1 VVVET
6 YLFLFGLIV
15 GSFFNVCI
23 LRLPKDQ
30 DIFLKSSAC
39 PNCNNKLKW
48 FHNIPLISFIFLAGK
63 CHFCKKIISF
73 QYPLV
78 EILTATIFVFSY
90 LKFGLTLN
98 ALFFSIF
105 LSSLVVIF
113 FTDLNEYLIL
123 DIFTL
128 TLSVVGFVLSALI
141 LNPFNVMVADSFAG
155 LIIGF
160 SVFYLIRWFFY
171 KYKKIEG
178 MGLGDAKLM
187 MMIGAWLGLKS
198 ILFVMFFSSVT
209 ALIVAIPLTI
219 IKKDKRYPIPYGCF
233 ITLAAYLYIL
243 IGDTL
248 YKFLL

>member
-1 VVVET
+1 MVVET

-23 LRLPKDQ
+23 LRLPKGK
-30 DIFLKSSAC
+30 DIFLESSAC
-39 PNCNNKLKW
+39 PNCDNKLKW
-48 FHNIPLISFIFLAGK
+48 FYNIPIISFIFLLGK
-63 CHFCKKIISF
+63 CFFCKKKISF
-73 QYPLV
+73 QYPIV
-78 EILTATIFVFSY
+78 EILTAYIFVFSY
-90 LKFGLTLN
+90 LKFDLTLN

-105 LSSLVVIF
+105 LSSLVIIF

-123 DIFTL
+123 DIFTFP
-128 TLSVVGFVLSALI
+128 LSVTGFVLSAI
-141 LNPFNVMVADSFAG
+141 KLNPFSVVIADSFAG

-198 ILFVMFFSSVT
+198 ILFVMFFSSVA

-233 ITLAAYLYIL
+233 ITLAAFLYIL
-243 IGDTL
+243 IGDTF

>member
-1 VVVET
+1 MVVET
-6 YLFLFGLIV
+6 YLFLFGLIF

-128 TLSVVGFVLSALI
+128 PLSVIGFILSALI

>member
-1 VVVET
+1 MVVET

-39 PNCNNKLKW
+39 QNCNNKLKW
-48 FHNIPLISFIFLAGK
+48 FHNIPLFSFIFLLGK
-63 CHFCKKIISF
+63 CHFCKKTISF

-78 EILTATIFVFSY
+78 EIITAFIFVFSY
-90 LKFGLTLN
+90 LKFDLTLN
-98 ALFFSIF
+98 ALLFSIF
-105 LSSLVVIF
+105 LSSLVIIF

-128 TLSVVGFVLSALI
+128 PLSVIGFVLSAI
-141 LNPFNVMVADSFAG
+141 KLNPLSVVIADSFAG

-171 KYKKIEG
+171 KYKRIEG

-198 ILFVMFFSSVT
+198 ILFVMFFSSVA
-209 ALIVAIPLTI
+209 ALIIAIPLTI

-233 ITLAAYLYIL
+233 ITLAAFLYIL
-243 IGDTL
+243 IGDTF

>member
-1 VVVET
+1 MVVET

-90 LKFGLTLN
+90 LKFDLTLN

-105 LSSLVVIF
+105 LSSLVIIF
-113 FTDLNEYLIL
+113 FTDLIEYLIL

-128 TLSVVGFVLSALI
+128 PLSVIGFILSALI

>member
-1 VVVET
+1 MVVET

-48 FHNIPLISFIFLAGK
+48 YHNIPLVSFIFLLGK
-63 CHFCKKIISF
+63 CHFCKKIINF

-78 EILTATIFVFSY
+78 EIITAFIFVFSY
-90 LKFGLTLN
+90 SKFDLTLN

-105 LSSLVVIF
+105 LSSLVIIF

-128 TLSVVGFVLSALI
+128 PFSVMGFVLSALI
-141 LNPFNVMVADSFAG
+141 LNPFSVVIADSFAG

-233 ITLAAYLYIL
+233 ITLAAFLYIL
-243 IGDTL
+243 IGDTF

>member
-1 VVVET
+1 MVVET

-39 PNCNNKLKW
+39 LNCNNKLKW

-105 LSSLVVIF
+105 LSSLVIIF

-128 TLSVVGFVLSALI
+128 PLSVIGFVLSALI

>member
-1 VVVET
+1 MVVET
-6 YLFLFGLIV
+6 YLFLFGLIF

-128 TLSVVGFVLSALI
+128 PLSVIGFILSALI

-187 MMIGAWLGLKS
+187 IMIGAWLGLKS

>member
-1 VVVET
+1 MVVET

-30 DIFLKSSAC
+30 DIFLKQSAC

-48 FHNIPLISFIFLAGK
+48 FHNIPLISFIFLLGK
-63 CHFCKKIISF
+63 CSFCKKRISL
-73 QYPLV
+73 QYPIV
-78 EILTATIFVFSY
+78 EILTAIVFVFCY
-90 LKFGLTLN
+90 LKFDLSLD
-98 ALFFSIF
+98 ALFFSLF
-105 LSSLVVIF
+105 VSSLIIIF

-128 TLSVVGFVLSALI
+128 PLSVIGFVLSAI
-141 LNPFNVMVADSFAG
+141 KLNPFSVLIADSFAG

-160 SVFYLIRWFFY
+160 SAFYLIRWFFY

-209 ALIVAIPLTI
+209 ALIIAVPLTI

-233 ITLAAYLYIL
+233 ITLAAFLYIL
-243 IGDTL
+243 IGDTF

>member
-48 FHNIPLISFIFLAGK
+48 YHNIPLISFIFLAGK

-78 EILTATIFVFSY
+78 EIITAFIFVFSY
-90 LKFGLTLN
+90 SKFDLTLN

-105 LSSLVVIF
+105 LSSLVIIF

-128 TLSVVGFVLSALI
+128 PLSVIGFVLSALI
-141 LNPFNVMVADSFAG
+141 LNPFSVVVADSFAG

-171 KYKKIEG
+171 KYKRIEG

-233 ITLAAYLYIL
+233 ITLAAFLYIL
-243 IGDTL
+243 IGDTF
-248 YKFLL
+248 YKLLL

>member
-1 VVVET
+1 MVVET

-39 PNCNNKLKW
+39 LNCGNELKW
-48 FHNIPLISFIFLAGK
+48 FHNIPLFSFIFLMGK
-63 CHFCKKIISF
+63 CFFCKKKISF
-73 QYPLV
+73 QYPIV
-78 EILTATIFVFSY
+78 EIITAFIFVFSY
-90 LKFGLTLN
+90 LKFDLTLN

-105 LSSLVVIF
+105 LSSLVIIF

-128 TLSVVGFVLSALI
+128 PLSVIGFVLSVI
-141 LNPFNVMVADSFAG
+141 KLNPFSVVIADSFAG

-198 ILFVMFFSSVT
+198 ILFVMFFSSIA

-233 ITLAAYLYIL
+233 ITLAAFLYIL
-243 IGDTL
+243 IGDTF

>member
-1 VVVET
+1 MVVET

-48 FHNIPLISFIFLAGK
+48 YHNIPLISFIFLAGK
-63 CHFCKKIISF
+63 CHFCKKIINF

-78 EILTATIFVFSY
+78 EIITAFIFVFSY
-90 LKFGLTLN
+90 SKFDLTLN

-105 LSSLVVIF
+105 LSSLVIIF

-128 TLSVVGFVLSALI
+128 PLSVMGFVLSALI
-141 LNPFNVMVADSFAG
+141 LNPFSVVIADSFAG

-198 ILFVMFFSSVT
+198 ILFVMFFSSVA

-233 ITLAAYLYIL
+233 ITLAAFLYIL
-243 IGDTL
+243 IGDTF

>member
-105 LSSLVVIF
+105 LSSLVIIF

-128 TLSVVGFVLSALI
+128 PLSVIGFILSALI

-198 ILFVMFFSSVT
+198 ILFVMFFSSVA

>member
-1 VVVET
+1 MVVET

-105 LSSLVVIF
+105 LSSLVIIF

-128 TLSVVGFVLSALI
+128 PLSVIGFILSALI

-198 ILFVMFFSSVT
+198 ILFVMFFSSLT
-209 ALIVAIPLTI
+209 ALIVAVPLTI

>member
-1 VVVET
+1 MVVET

-78 EILTATIFVFSY
+78 EILSATIFVFSY

-105 LSSLVVIF
+105 LSSLVIIF

-128 TLSVVGFVLSALI
+128 PLSVIGFILSALI

-233 ITLAAYLYIL
+233 ITLATYLYIL

>member
-128 TLSVVGFVLSALI
+128 PLSVIGFILSALI

-198 ILFVMFFSSVT
+198 ILFVMFFSSVA

>member
-39 PNCNNKLKW
+39 LNCSNKLKW
-48 FHNIPLISFIFLAGK
+48 YHNIPLISFIFLLGK
-63 CHFCKKIISF
+63 CHFCKKKISF

-78 EILTATIFVFSY
+78 EILTASIFLFSY
-90 LKFGLTLN
+90 LQFGLTLN
-98 ALFFSIF
+98 ALFFSIL
-105 LSSLVVIF
+105 LSSLVIIF

-128 TLSVVGFVLSALI
+128 PLSVIGFVLSAI
-141 LNPFNVMVADSFAG
+141 KLNPFSVLIADSFAG

-209 ALIVAIPLTI
+209 ALIIAIPLTI
-219 IKKDKRYPIPYGCF
+219 IKKDRRYPIPYGCF
-233 ITLAAYLYIL
+233 ITLAAFLYIL
-243 IGDTL
+243 IGDTF